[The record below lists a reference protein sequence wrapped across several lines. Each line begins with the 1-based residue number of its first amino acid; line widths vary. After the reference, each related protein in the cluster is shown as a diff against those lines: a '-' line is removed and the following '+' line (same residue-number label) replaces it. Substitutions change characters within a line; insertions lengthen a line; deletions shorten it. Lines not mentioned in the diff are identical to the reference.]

1 MALTFISPL
10 SIKSLTSCSSSSKAP
25 PVRLSSLSN
34 KHFSVVCQ
42 IDPAKRHHFHVARNE
57 RGSANGVIGSVEI
70 ISRFYYVL
78 YSKHTSLLH
87 WLEKVGCSN
96 KQNKTNNAESKNWKN
111 IVSAAL
117 AAAVISFSSGNMP
130 AIADLNKFE
139 AETPGEFGI
148 GSAAQFGSAD
158 LRKAVHVNENFRRAN
173 FTSADMRESDFSG
186 STFNGAYME
195 KAVAYKANFAGADLS
210 DTLMD
215 RMVLNE
221 ANLKDAVLVRSV
233 LTRSDL
239 GGALIEGADF
249 SDAVLDLLQKQ
260 ALCKYASGT
269 NPTTGVS
276 TRASLGCGNSRR
288 NAYGSPSSP
297 LLSAPPQ
304 KLLNRDG
311 FCDQGTGLCD
321 VK

>member
-1 MALTFISPL
+1 MAFSSISPFKPL
-10 SIKSLTSCSSSSKAP
+10 HI
-25 PVRLSSLSN
+25 
-34 KHFSVVCQ
+34 VCQ
-42 IDPAKRHHFHVARNE
+42 SHPPKQPQFLDCATKRNK
-57 RGSANGVIGSVEI
+57 VEC
-70 ISRFYYVL
+70 
-78 YSKHTSLLH
+78 SKM
-87 WLEKVGCSN
+87 
-96 KQNKTNNAESKNWKN
+96 SKL
-111 IVSAAL
+111 VSTAL
-117 AAAVISFSSGNMP
+117 AAAAVVSFSFGTP
-130 AIADLNKFE
+130 AFADLNKFE
-139 AETPGEFGI
+139 AEQRGEFGI

-195 KAVAYKANFAGADLS
+195 KAVAYKANFTGADLS

-221 ANLKDAVLVRSV
+221 ANLTNAVLVRTV

-239 GGALIEGADF
+239 GGATIEGADF
-249 SDAVLDLLQKQ
+249 SDAVLDLTQKQ
-260 ALCKYASGT
+260 ALCKYANGT
-269 NPTTGVS
+269 NPITGVS
-276 TRASLGCGNSRR
+276 TRKSLGCGNSRR

-304 KLLNRDG
+304 KLLDRDG
-311 FCDQGTGLCD
+311 FCDDASGLCE

>member
-1 MALTFISPL
+1 MALTFISSL
-10 SIKSLTSCSSSSKAP
+10 AIHSLTSCSSNSKTPPIRLQAP
-25 PVRLSSLSN
+25 SRP
-34 KHFSVVCQ
+34 FSMVCH
-42 IDPAKRHHFHVARNE
+42 IDPNRHNVKD
-57 RGSANGVIGSVEI
+57 GSHKQCLTISQGS
-70 ISRFYYVL
+70 
-78 YSKHTSLLH
+78 K
-87 WLEKVGCSN
+87 C
-96 KQNKTNNAESKNWKN
+96 WKN
-111 IVSAAL
+111 IVSVAL
-117 AAAVISFSSGNMP
+117 ATAAVISFSSGMP

-186 STFNGAYME
+186 STFNGAYLE

-249 SDAVLDLLQKQ
+249 SDAVLDLSQKQ

-276 TRASLGCGNSRR
+276 TRTSLGCGNSRR

-311 FCDQGTGLCD
+311 ICDQETGLCD

>member
-1 MALTFISPL
+1 MALT
-10 SIKSLTSCSSSSKAP
+10 SI
-25 PVRLSSLSN
+25 
-34 KHFSVVCQ
+34 
-42 IDPAKRHHFHVARNE
+42 
-57 RGSANGVIGSVEI
+57 
-70 ISRFYYVL
+70 
-78 YSKHTSLLH
+78 SLLPIKTINKPTCCFSCCTCRCNNNKSINT
-87 WLEKVGCSN
+87 LSKSPVIVSKLQTEKHA
-96 KQNKTNNAESKNWKN
+96 TESKTWKAL
-111 IVSAAL
+111 VSTAL
-117 AAAVISFSSGNMP
+117 AAAVITFSSDFS
-130 AIADLNKFE
+130 ALADLNKFE
-139 AETPGEFGI
+139 ADIRGEFGI
-148 GSAAQFGSAD
+148 GSAAQYGSAD
-158 LRKAVHVNENFRRAN
+158 LKKAVHTNENFRRAN

-195 KAVAYKANFAGADLS
+195 KAVAYKANFSGADLS

-221 ANLKDAVLVRSV
+221 ANLKDAILVRSV

-276 TRASLGCGNSRR
+276 TRTSLGCGNSRR
-288 NAYGSPSSP
+288 NAYGTPSSP
-297 LLSAPPQ
+297 LLSAPPPQ
-304 KLLNRDG
+304 LLDRDG
-311 FCDQGTGLCD
+311 FCDPATGLCD